1 MLQSTANQG
10 NPPKGGFLFAIAA
23 LVYLQRYPVA
33 GLDKTA
39 IIPQE

>member
-1 MLQSTANQG
+1 MFQKTDALG

-23 LVYLQRYPVA
+23 LVYLQRYPVS

-39 IIPQE
+39 IIPQT